1 MSFRDLETAE
11 MYSVWHDHHQAPNKS
26 AIMIPRKLASYGE
39 EVAALLLIGED
50 MERRF
55 DALGRLEK
63 ELREYG
69 CTPPRPDLSG
79 QLRAAWSHHRGEG
92 FWER

>member
-1 MSFRDLETAE
+1 MTEL
-11 MYSVWHDHHQAPNKS
+11 YSVRHDHHVPPNRS
-26 AIMIPRKLASYGE
+26 AIMIPKALARYGE

-55 DALGRLEK
+55 QALAEIERQLQ
-63 ELREYG
+63 EYG

-79 QLRAAWSHHRGEG
+79 ALRAARSFLSGEG
-92 FWER
+92 FWDR